1 VIYLVSSEDNT
12 RLKAP
17 DWFCFPTGRL
27 GAGDVVLCTGKGT
40 SAAWAYLL
48 LHVDAT
54 GVRAVSLGD
63 GDARQFLELQGA
75 SLGTLT
81 QWQPT
86 RREAMYLQ
94 AGDLLRSHELAKE
107 MGRGLPANAPKA
119 SAPAKVT
126 SRAFS
131 GPDHHAVASGAEGD

>member
-1 VIYLVSSEDNT
+1 MPTPLKVYRVSSEDNT

-17 DWFCFPTGRL
+17 DWFCLPTGRL
-27 GAGDVVLCTGKGT
+27 GVGDVVLCTGKGT

-75 SLGTLT
+75 SLGTMT

-94 AGDLLRSHELAKE
+94 AGDVLRSSQLAEEL
-107 MGRGLPANAPKA
+107 GRVTVGKA
-119 SAPAKVT
+119 SKGVGQPFRG
-126 SRAFS
+126 S
-131 GPDHHAVASGAEGD
+131 DHRPVASAVEGD